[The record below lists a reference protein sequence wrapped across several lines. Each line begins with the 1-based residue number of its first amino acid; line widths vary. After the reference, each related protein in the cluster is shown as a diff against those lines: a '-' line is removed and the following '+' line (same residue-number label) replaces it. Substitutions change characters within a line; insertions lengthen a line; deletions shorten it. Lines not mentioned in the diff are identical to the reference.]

1 MNDETKKKQP
11 YMENEMSKNRFTLI
25 ELLVV
30 IAIIAILAGML
41 LPALSNTKETARKIV
56 CANQLKSMGFFWQF
70 YVDGANGFMIP
81 GHTSKF
87 TGGGGLEE
95 YYDIFMI
102 TAPEAQMPCHMS
114 WSELTTTLNKY
125 ADSNERAAQSRKI
138 FGQYF
143 QCPSQPDRNPS
154 TGNLYWH
161 FNRIP
166 MPTGYGYN
174 FCIRLKKTASHH
186 VSNISELKQCSFS
199 AFPLMGDLWK
209 ILINNPNSTSYAL
222 PTYCLPRSNEAEN
235 LQPWGVN
242 GAHQKG
248 SNLLWA
254 DGHVSFEN
262 NRPDNYNTEPWVR

>member
-1 MNDETKKKQP
+1 
-11 YMENEMSKNRFTLI
+11 MSKKRFTLI

-41 LPALSNTKETARKIV
+41 LPALSSTRETARKIV
-56 CANQLKSMGFFWQF
+56 CTNQLKSLGFFWQF
-70 YVDGANGFMIP
+70 YVDGSNGFMIP
-81 GHTSKF
+81 AGKSKF

-95 YYDIFMI
+95 YFDIFMI

-114 WSELTTTLNKY
+114 WSGLTSTFNQY
-125 ADSNERAAQSRKI
+125 VNSNERAAQTRKT

-143 QCPSQPDRNPS
+143 QCPSQPDRDPR
-154 TGNLYWH
+154 TGNLFWH
-161 FNRIP
+161 FDRIP

-174 FCIRLKKTASHH
+174 HFIRLVKSTQSM
-186 VSNISELKQCSFS
+186 VSNISELKHCSFS
-199 AFPLMGDLWK
+199 AVPLMGDIWK
-209 ILINNPNSTSYAL
+209 TLITSPSSSSFSQAAYS
-222 PTYCLPRSNEAEN
+222 LPRSSETEN
-235 LQPWGVN
+235 LQPWGIN

-262 NRPDNYNTEPWVR
+262 SRPGNYNTEPWVR